1 MNTMRK
7 MAEQRIAAA
16 LDKENELVKVRAHLL
31 KKMSDLQKLE
41 QDHDES
47 QRKLAETHKRVL
59 ELEKTNKKMSN
70 RISIQKSLAL
80 KSVGRV
86 LWFCLWL
93 CQSPIVRFV
102 LLFV

>member
-1 MNTMRK
+1 MKK
-7 MAEQRIAAA
+7 MAEQRIFAAIV
-16 LDKENELVKVRAHLL
+16 KENELVKVRTHLL
-31 KKMSDLQKLE
+31 KKMSDFQKLE
-41 QDHDES
+41 KDYEES
-47 QRKLAETHKRVL
+47 QRKLVESHKRLL
-59 ELEKTNKKMSN
+59 ELDKMNKKMSN